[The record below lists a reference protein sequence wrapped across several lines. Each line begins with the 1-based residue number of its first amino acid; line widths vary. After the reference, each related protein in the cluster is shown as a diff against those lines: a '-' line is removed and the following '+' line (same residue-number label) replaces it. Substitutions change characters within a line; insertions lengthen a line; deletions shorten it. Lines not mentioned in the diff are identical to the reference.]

1 MRQKRPPLSL
11 KTQWPD
17 LQWGM
22 RPHNR
27 PLSLCGFADLAYSGR
42 ERSFDKRFRT
52 AFSFDFGLELRVAYC
67 VWRVACCVA
76 VRCVAVRVALRAA
89 LRVALRRVACCVCV
103 ALRVA

>member
-1 MRQKRPPLSL
+1 MVLRI
-11 KTQWPD
+11 WPTAVAKEVLTSD
-17 LQWGM
+17 FEQ
-22 RPHNR
+22 H
-27 PLSLCGFADLAYSGR
+27 
-42 ERSFDKRFRT
+42 FRLI
-52 AFSFDFGLELRVAYC
+52 FGLELRVAYC